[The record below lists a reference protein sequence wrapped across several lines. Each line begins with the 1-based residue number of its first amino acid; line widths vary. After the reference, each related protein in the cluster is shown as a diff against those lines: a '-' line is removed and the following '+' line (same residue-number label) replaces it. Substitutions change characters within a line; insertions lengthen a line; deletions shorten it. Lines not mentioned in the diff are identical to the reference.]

1 MTGFIKRGN
10 VIYDQERWAL
20 LQQMVAE
27 GCSLNEM
34 QRTLGV
40 DYRQVKRW
48 FPDYVPWAV
57 GWSPGAEATRTF
69 NRFEKTGSMQK
80 QGRTR
85 RTRSGSP
92 VYVNWT
98 TIRSRWRRGLVAADK
113 EWMDSFF
120 KFSTDIPAKPSEG
133 KWALHRPDTSRGF
146 EPGNVEWREIRALEE
161 RQW

>member
-1 MTGFIKRGN
+1 MTRFIKRGN

-48 FPDYVPWAV
+48 FPDYVPV
-57 GWSPGAEATRTF
+57 KRGSEAHRELT
-69 NRFEKTGSMQK
+69 KM
-80 QGRTR
+80 
-85 RTRSGSP
+85 
-92 VYVNWT
+92 
-98 TIRSRWRRGLVAADK
+98 
-113 EWMDSFF
+113 
-120 KFSTDIPAKPSEG
+120 G
-133 KWALHRPDTSRGF
+133 KKM
-146 EPGNVEWREIRALEE
+146 RALEE